1 MNENEVLLPI
11 NSVQHQVLMS
21 AVTHALETIEFT
33 CPVIQEMVT
42 VPNNH
47 MVERYHTLQEV
58 RTQLSSLWENR
69 FVSVPEPIE
78 TPNPED
84 AEVIIP

>member
-11 NSVQHQVLMS
+11 NSLQHQALMS
-21 AVTHALETIEFT
+21 AVIHAMETIEFA
-33 CPVIQEMVT
+33 CPIIQELQSI
-42 VPNNH
+42 PDQSI
-47 MVERYHTLQEV
+47 YQKYQSLQEV
-58 RTQLSSLWENR
+58 RTQLSALWENR

-78 TPNPED
+78 TPNPDD